1 MNSLK
6 FRGVDIG
13 TGVLVYGGGID
24 SQRDT
29 PVLINHGQR
38 NVVDANTVSQYIN
51 LIDIESKEIYE
62 KDICEVMYY
71 TPFGDK
77 TDDFYG
83 RFVVEKWMGQF
94 VMVSSSG
101 NERLPFIDFSNP
113 VSSKYVSNIGTV
125 LDFSNKVNVRVI
137 GNTFL
142 NPELMEDN

>member
-1 MNSLK
+1 MDILK

-13 TGVLVYGGGID
+13 TGELVYGGGID

-38 NVVDANTVSQYIN
+38 NVVDAQTVSQYIN
-51 LIDIESKEIYE
+51 LTDIDSKEIYD

-101 NERLPFIDFSNP
+101 NERLPFIDFANP
-113 VSSKYVSNIGTV
+113 VGSKYVPNIGTI